1 MQHNTVDVSQKYI
14 FAPQITLCM
23 TDFHSPLGRLLTK
36 LSLCLLLI
44 GQASPLLAAP
54 TALDLNPEAAT
65 GVQQKQLVRARHFMA
80 AAANPLATEAGR
92 EILREGGSAVDAAI
106 AMQLVLGLVEPQ
118 SSGLGG
124 GAFMVVFDAK
134 HHRLE
139 TIDGRETAP
148 AAASPDRFMQN
159 GLAIPFMQAVNS
171 GKAVGT
177 PGLLRALELAHQRHG
192 KLKWARL
199 FEAAIR
205 YAEEGFPVSPRL
217 HMLIA
222 NNKDLAEQKA
232 ARAYFYSQDLAHPVG
247 TRLKN
252 PAYAEILRRVA
263 AEGVNAFYEG
273 SIATEIVAAVREHE
287 RAGDLSLEDL
297 AHYRAKV
304 REPVC
309 SVVRVYKICGMG
321 PPSSGG
327 IAVLQMIGMLQQ
339 HHLEDMLPN
348 SLAAVHYFSEAG
360 RLAFADR
367 DRYVADPDF
376 ISVPVDAL
384 LAPDYLQR
392 RGALIDSRLSMGRA
406 SAGEF
411 PTPLTKQLALRGIDQ
426 APDLPSTTHMVA
438 IDQQGNAV
446 SMTSTIEFEFGS
458 KIFVHGFLL
467 NNQLTDFS
475 LTPTDQTGALIANR
489 VQAGKRPRSSM
500 APLIVL
506 KDNKPYLLL
515 GSPGGSAIINYVAKT
530 LIGVIDW
537 QLDVQQAIAL
547 PNMGSRNKETEL
559 ERGSVLEKHQSD
571 LQRMGHRVT
580 IMPFPSGV
588 QAIMWEKNGLSGGA
602 DPRREGSASGD

>member
-1 MQHNTVDVSQKYI
+1 MQHNTVDVSTTHI
-14 FAPQITLCM
+14 FAPQITLLM
-23 TDFHSPLGRLLTK
+23 TDFRSPLGRFLSKLC
-36 LSLCLLLI
+36 LSLLFI
-44 GQASPLLAAP
+44 GQSSLLLAA
-54 TALDLNPEAAT
+54 TVTTDVNPEPAS
-65 GVQQKQLVRARHFMA
+65 GMQQKQLVLAKHYMA

-92 EILREGGSAVDAAI
+92 AILREGGSAVDAAI

-134 HHRLE
+134 HRQVE
-139 TIDGRETAP
+139 TLDGRETAP
-148 AAASPDRFMQN
+148 LAATPDRFMQD
-159 GLAIPFMQAVNS
+159 GRPMPFMQAVNS
-171 GKAVGT
+171 GKSVGT

-192 KLKWARL
+192 KLKWSRL
-199 FEAAIR
+199 FESAIR
-205 YAEEGFPVSPRL
+205 YAEEGFLVSPRL
-217 HMLIA
+217 HMQIA
-222 NNKDLAEQKA
+222 NNKDLFEQNA
-232 ARAYFYSQDLAHPVG
+232 ARSYFYSNGVAHAVG

-252 PAYAEILRRVA
+252 PAYAQVLRRVA
-263 AEGVNAFYEG
+263 SEGVNAFYEG
-273 SIATEIVAAVREHE
+273 IIATEIVAAVREHQ
-287 RAGDLSLEDL
+287 RPGDLSLDDL
-297 AHYRAKV
+297 KYYRAKV

-309 SVVRVYKICGMG
+309 SVVRVYRICGMG

-327 IAVLQMIGMLQQ
+327 IAVLQIMGILQQ
-339 HHLEDMLPN
+339 HHLQDMLPN

-376 ISVPVDAL
+376 ISVPVHAL
-384 LAPDYLQR
+384 LDPDYLQR
-392 RGALIDSRLSMGRA
+392 RGALIDSRFSMGRA
-406 SAGEF
+406 VAGE
-411 PTPLTKQLALRGIDQ
+411 LTNKVSLRGVDQ
-426 APDLPSTTHMVA
+426 AADLPSTTHMVA

-475 LTPTDQTGALIANR
+475 LTPTDQSGALIANR
-489 VQAGKRPRSSM
+489 VEAGKRPRSSM

-506 KDNKPYLLL
+506 KDSKPFLLL
-515 GSPGGSAIINYVAKT
+515 GSPGGSAIINYVTKT

-559 ERGSVLEKHQSD
+559 ESGTLLEKHQSD

-580 IMPFPSGV
+580 IMPFPSGI
-588 QAIMWEKNGLSGGA
+588 QAIKVEKNGLSGGA

>member
-1 MQHNTVDVSQKYI
+1 MQHDTVDVSTMHI
-14 FAPQITLCM
+14 FSPEITLCM
-23 TDFHSPLGRLLTK
+23 TSFQPLLGRLLPK
-36 LSLCLLLI
+36 LCVSLFFI
-44 GQASPLLAAP
+44 GQTSLLLAAP
-54 TALDLNPEAAT
+54 VSADSNPEAAT
-65 GVQQKQLVRARHFMA
+65 GLQAKQLVRAKHYMA
-80 AAANPLATEAGR
+80 AAAHPLATEAGR
-92 EILREGGSAVDAAI
+92 AILREGGSAVDAAI

-118 SSGLGG
+118 SSGIGG

-134 HHRLE
+134 HKLLE

-148 AAASPDRFMQN
+148 LAAMPDRFTQDGRAM
-159 GLAIPFMQAVNS
+159 PFMQAVNS
-171 GKAVGT
+171 GKSVGT

-199 FEAAIR
+199 FDAAIHL
-205 YAEEGFPVSPRL
+205 AEEGFLVSPRL
-217 HMLIA
+217 HMQIA
-222 NNKDLAEQKA
+222 NNKDLFEQTA
-232 ARAYFYSQDLAHPVG
+232 ARSYFYENGVAHPVG

-252 PAYAEILRRVA
+252 PAYAEVLRRVA
-263 AEGVNAFYEG
+263 AEGVHAFYQG
-273 SIATEIVAAVREHE
+273 SIATKIVAAVREHE
-287 RAGDLSLEDL
+287 RAGDLSLDDL
-297 AHYRAKV
+297 MHYRAKV

-309 SVVRVYKICGMG
+309 SVIRVYTICGMG

-327 IAVLQMIGMLQQ
+327 IAVLQMLGMLQQ
-339 HHLEDMLPN
+339 HQLQDMQPN

-376 ISVPVDAL
+376 VTVPVHAM

-392 RGALIDSRLSMGRA
+392 RGALIDSRFSMGRA
-406 SAGEF
+406 AAGE
-411 PTPLTKQLALRGIDQ
+411 LSLKLSQRGIDH
-426 APDLPSTTHMVA
+426 AADLPSTSHMVA

-458 KIFVHGFLL
+458 KIFVEGFLL

-489 VQAGKRPRSSM
+489 VEAGKRPRSSM

-559 ERGSVLEKHQSD
+559 ERGTVLEKHQSD
-571 LQRMGHRVT
+571 LQAMGHRVT

-588 QAIMWEKNGLSGGA
+588 QAIMMEKNGLSGGA